1 MSKDQKYLENAMIIL
16 SVKSKDP
23 AEIFNKYIA
32 IAHLNLNEIVD
43 ITRDVETCDR
53 IKCLN
58 LVDPLDFGKF
68 KDIFYTMKTYTMPH
82 QLPLTANRGSNFR
95 FGPVQNF
102 LILIYRISKTTVS
115 NSLRPTDH
123 D

>member
-1 MSKDQKYLENAMIIL
+1 MIRTLSEDQKFMENAMIIL

-23 AEIFNKYIA
+23 AEMFNKYIA

-43 ITRDVETCDR
+43 ITKDVETCDR

-68 KDIFYTMKTYTMPH
+68 RDIFYTMKADTRPH
-82 QLPLTANRGSNFR
+82 QTTFTIN
-95 FGPVQNF
+95 
-102 LILIYRISKTTVS
+102 SKS
-115 NSLRPTDH
+115 H
-123 D
+123 C